1 MHAAHLSYDLLLE
14 LKNKGFRK
22 VKIGQSSVLAL
33 FAWKGA
39 DGAHTIHC
47 VNMLIRN
54 MLKRLAW
61 KKRASAN
68 FKTAW

>member
-33 FAWKGA
+33 FA
-39 DGAHTIHC
+39 
-47 VNMLIRN
+47 
-54 MLKRLAW
+54 
-61 KKRASAN
+61 
-68 FKTAW
+68 